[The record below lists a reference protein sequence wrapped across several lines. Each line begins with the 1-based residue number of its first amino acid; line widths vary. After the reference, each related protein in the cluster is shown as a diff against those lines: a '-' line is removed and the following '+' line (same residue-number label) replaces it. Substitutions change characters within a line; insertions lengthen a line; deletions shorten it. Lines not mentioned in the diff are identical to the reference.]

1 MIVALAGGV
10 GAARF
15 LDGLV
20 RVIPPND
27 VFVLGNTGDDAE
39 IHGLNI
45 SPDLD
50 TVMYTLAGLAN
61 PVHGWGLRGDT
72 FHNLEALRRLGA
84 DAWFQ
89 LGDRDLATHIFRTER
104 LRAGAKLSEV
114 TRELTAALGVK
125 SAIVPM
131 SDHPVRT
138 MVETKAGL
146 LDFQD
151 YFVRRRTRDAVRGVR
166 FRGAEKSRP
175 AAGVLNAIA
184 QADAVIFCPSNPIIS
199 IGPILAVPGI
209 RQALERRKGPT
220 VAISPIVG
228 GRALKGPAA
237 GMMRSLKMS
246 VSALGVAQFYRGIVN
261 AFVLDKVDE
270 AQAAK
275 IEALGMRAIVTDTI
289 MTGLSK
295 KKSLARAVMKFSST

>member
-20 RVIPPND
+20 RVVPPND
-27 VFVLGNTGDDAE
+27 VFVIGNTGDDAE
-39 IHGLNI
+39 IHGLHI

-84 DAWFQ
+84 DTWFQ

-166 FRGAEKSRP
+166 FHGAEKSKP
-175 AAGVLNAIA
+175 AAGVLNAIMR
-184 QADAVIFCPSNPIIS
+184 ADAVIFCPSNPIIS

-237 GMMRSLKMS
+237 GMMRGLKMS
-246 VSALGVAQFYRGIVN
+246 VSALGVAQFYKGIVN
-261 AFVLDKVDE
+261 VFVLDKVDE
-270 AQAAK
+270 TQAAK
-275 IEALGMRAIVTDTI
+275 IESLGMRAIATDTI

-295 KKSLARAVMKFSST
+295 KKALASAVMRSCVT